1 MLIFGFDCGTVN
13 FGVAAVDVC
22 DKAELKAFMKKW
34 TAKIKNLYSAES
46 LELSKKDW
54 LNNIVL
60 SLELLDQELK
70 KLINMRFVNTFQ
82 LIPKL
87 NAETKNTVME
97 NLSIVLNSLVATIGQ
112 PDIILIE
119 KQMSIN
125 TTAMDIVGGIEMF
138 FRNLKPENLVD
149 DQDNTLQSAP
159 YLTTND
165 LHNASLPVAFNY
177 WPIKWV
183 RPRNNIQILVMSPVA
198 KNKVALGG
206 NELGNF
212 IAKYS
217 TNYTANKNHADAN
230 FAVFIQAFGL
240 EQLMKSRRAKQKTND
255 AADAFMMILA
265 YVQDLWT

>member
-54 LNNIVL
+54 LNNIAL

-70 KLINMRFVNTFQ
+70 QLINIRFVNTFQ

-138 FRNLKPENLVD
+138 FRNLKPETLA
-149 DQDNTLQSAP
+149 DNP
-159 YLTTND
+159 D
-165 LHNASLPVAFNY
+165 IEPLPVAFNY

-183 RPRNNIQILVMSPVA
+183 RPRNNIQIVIMSPVA